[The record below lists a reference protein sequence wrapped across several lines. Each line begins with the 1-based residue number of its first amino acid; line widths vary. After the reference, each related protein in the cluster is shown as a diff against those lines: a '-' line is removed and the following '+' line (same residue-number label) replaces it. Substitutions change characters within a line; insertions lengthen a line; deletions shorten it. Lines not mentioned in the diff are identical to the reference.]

1 MSIAI
6 WICFGFSVLFW
17 GVDFY
22 LSSVVIPHFEEMF
35 AEAAQGLPM
44 PMLTILVLQLAHLRY
59 FFALPIA
66 IQLTA
71 GLILKRR
78 TGLAIQIMGL
88 IGAFSPIIL
97 SLLGLYL
104 GIYQLSR

>member
-6 WICFGFSVLFW
+6 WICFGLSVLFW

-22 LSSVVIPHFEEMF
+22 LCSVVVPHFEKMF
-35 AEAAQGLPM
+35 VEAAQGLPV
-44 PMLTILVLQLAHLRY
+44 LTKLVLQLAHLRH
-59 FFALPIA
+59 FFVLPIA

-71 GLILKRR
+71 GVIVKKR
-78 TGLAIQIMGL
+78 TGLTIQIMGL